1 MLEFQLRVP
10 ILYKFKVVG
19 YSQEWHL
26 FIYQYQS
33 TLIRETWSLQHFG
46 GEEHYPQFQCQV
58 WLLGPAVTMEILY
71 LQPSSTGFQMPLC
84 LWHVMLSLENMF
96 TKTKIYNNKT
106 CFTSLSVCLFCL
118 LTCLFVC
125 LYSHCI
131 KPDCSCSVLYCDL
144 LGIAIYCDI

>member
-1 MLEFQLRVP
+1 MLEFQLWVP
-10 ILYKFKVVG
+10 ILYKFKLVG

-46 GEEHYPQFQCQV
+46 GGGNITHNSSVRSDCSDQ
-58 WLLGPAVTMEILY
+58 LLPWKYFIYSPHLLAFRCHCVCDMWCS
-71 LQPSSTGFQMPLC
+71 LQ
-84 LWHVMLSLENMF
+84 
-96 TKTKIYNNKT
+96 KT
-106 CFTSLSVCLFCL
+106 CLQKLKYITIRHVLPVCLFVCL